1 MPPNICII
9 SPPFMGTVRVLFP
22 LLQGEGQGGD
32 GVKVEMAASFLGYC
46 RQIFTDMG
54 TAQRE
59 SLVSLTCL
67 EVQELEN
74 IFALLLMGSFIG
86 LPAPP
91 TFLSVE
97 LLPFMEREMRI
108 LHQRA
113 EDAHD
118 MLAEI
123 MGTLGID

>member
-1 MPPNICII
+1 MVSAGRHDNCTSIK
-9 SPPFMGTVRVLFP
+9 R
-22 LLQGEGQGGD
+22 GQPSIEAA
-32 GVKVEMAASFLGYC
+32 VKRSFLRQC
-46 RQIFTDMG
+46 RDLLAGME
-54 TAQRE
+54 TAHRE
-59 SLVSLTCL
+59 QAVSLTCL

-74 IFALLLMGSFIG
+74 IFALLLLGSFVG

-97 LLPFMEREMRI
+97 LLPFMDRELRV

-118 MLAEI
+118 MLAEM
-123 MGTLGID
+123 MGSLGVD